1 MTIYPALIY
10 IILSAIGVG
19 IVLARHGKAKDESY
33 NFFSTLFHSSILW
46 AILYWGGFFDSILKA
61 L

>member
-10 IILSAIGVG
+10 IVLSAIG

-46 AILYWGGFFDSILKA
+46 TILYWGGFFDSILKA